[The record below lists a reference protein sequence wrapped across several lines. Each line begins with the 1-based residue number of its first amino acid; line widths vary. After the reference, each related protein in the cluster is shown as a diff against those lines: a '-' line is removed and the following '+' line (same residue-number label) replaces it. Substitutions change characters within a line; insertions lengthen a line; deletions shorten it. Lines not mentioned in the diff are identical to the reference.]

1 MKKLKYEHVKLTS
14 YSKMQVDLAAQ
25 VMSETVSNA
34 LTSTKDKN
42 LEETAKFIQMT
53 DKFFDSLNVTAL
65 GNGKAKR
72 KSFQS
77 PYTNSNDFR
86 LKWLTDEFIPYLKQW
101 EKSVQKRK
109 GFTPQEKGMMV
120 LAKETRQGIDVIV
133 KSFVEIVNFIFKIP

>member
-1 MKKLKYEHVKLTS
+1 
-14 YSKMQVDLAAQ
+14 
-25 VMSETVSNA
+25 MSETVSNA

-77 PYTNSNDFR
+77 PYTNSDDFR
-86 LKWLTDEFIPYLKQW
+86 LKVLACIHSYNYFIPQ
-101 EKSVQKRK
+101 V
-109 GFTPQEKGMMV
+109 T
-120 LAKETRQGIDVIV
+120 ICIIIN
-133 KSFVEIVNFIFKIP
+133 IVNHMLTLLIHIYPWIAQFIFLCSGSLMSLSHI